1 MRQNET
7 SVTFHIDKEL
17 LEDFNSAVKE
27 KSKELGVPLNRKQA
41 LTLAMKEA
49 IEKWKKEKPQS

>member
-7 SVTFHIDKEL
+7 SVTFHIDKKL